1 MLDKIAHHVYVR
13 ARPEAGCRLVLIVS
27 HKALLDLL
35 DWVAR
40 LEQVGTHDDD
50 PLAGRKTG

>member
-1 MLDKIAHHVYVR
+1 MLDKIARHV
-13 ARPEAGCRLVLIVS
+13 EAGCRFVLIVS

>member
-1 MLDKIAHHVYVR
+1 MLDKIARDVYVPDR
-13 ARPEAGCRLVLIVS
+13 AEAGCRLVPIVS

-35 DWVAR
+35 DRVAR